1 MMKRHDTRRRALVS
15 MTLALTGTP
24 EQISP
29 YVRSEH
35 ERRGQLIKANNI
47 RPD

>member
-1 MMKRHDTRRRALVS
+1 MIKRHHTRRRALFS

-24 EQISP
+24 EQMSSH
-29 YVRSEH
+29 VRSEH